1 MILRVFE
8 VCYQIFYLHSNKS
21 PGVVGCYG
29 ATSVVR
35 NRPSRGIN
43 VFGSYQNRSIL
54 AMKLSG
60 KILFESSID
69 EIWWC
74 PTDFCPKFPKKR
86 PKVCPKLFFRN
97 FSVPKSSILM
107 YLPVRWTYIIFEMR
121 SVGNFW
127 NRKLVTSSV
136 GLPTF
141 GSILGLFR
149 KCDFW
154 GLFFCCRK
162 AFDQHIFV

>member
-1 MILRVFE
+1 MLISCSKNIFSKIREFIKLWNSLSCFWYLILTFNRAPCNGLVRTLKSKTFGWSNFWTRF
-8 VCYQIFYLHSNKS
+8 CPKIYLS
-21 PGVVGCYG
+21 
-29 ATSVVR
+29 
-35 NRPSRGIN
+35 
-43 VFGSYQNRSIL
+43 
-54 AMKLSG
+54 
-60 KILFESSID
+60 

-74 PTDFCPKFPKKR
+74 PKVFCPKFPKKR